1 MTLKQVISLSPMGL
15 RRQFVPKTP
24 YFDETSFHYFYI
36 ELGFAIGY
44 FEEDE
49 DGWFMSFGD
58 TDKKYYKYQT
68 VQDLLGAI
76 LYGQ

>member
-15 RRQFVPKTP
+15 RRQFVTSEMSG
-24 YFDETSFHYFYI
+24 DETSFHYFYI
-36 ELGFAIGY
+36 ELGFAIAY

-58 TDKKYYKYQT
+58 TSKKYYKYQT
-68 VQDLLGAI
+68 IQDLLGAI